1 MNFSINPISSN
12 NILSSVIYSYKQ
24 AENIAS
30 EVSSVVYDSL
40 VYLTE
45 SQNGI
50 NLQSLKDLKQTL
62 ENENLT
68 GYSAYKLVNT
78 IINRF
83 DALSSDGK
91 TITENDFTGA
101 VKFSVAQ
108 DFASNSAVGKILQ
121 KSGISVSDAIK
132 EMFGTANSQTQAFIQ
147 LVDSLSE
154 ESLSKILQSID
165 QAQAKD
171 ENKETVSYASNPIKL
186 SKAPK
191 PAFLSNFV
199 DVRV

>member
-191 PAFLSNFV
+191 SAFLSNFV

>member
-199 DVRV
+199 DMRV

>member
-147 LVDSLSE
+147 LVDSLSV

-171 ENKETVSYASNPIKL
+171 ENKETVSYTSNPIKL

>member
-24 AENIAS
+24 SENIAS

-101 VKFSVAQ
+101 VKFSAAQ

-165 QAQAKD
+165 PAQAKD

>member
-165 QAQAKD
+165 PAQAKD
-171 ENKETVSYASNPIKL
+171 ENKKTVSYASNPIKL

>member
-171 ENKETVSYASNPIKL
+171 ENKETVSYTSNPIKL

>member
-24 AENIAS
+24 SENIAS

>member
-1 MNFSINPISSN
+1 MNFFINPISSN

>member
-165 QAQAKD
+165 RAQAKD